1 MSAEQDMISVLT
13 LSGVPIHY
21 TPYALPEPKMVP
33 GVGIVA
39 LDLESVARWIG
50 DKDLAELERI
60 YKLASRS
67 SGKGE

>member
-1 MSAEQDMISVLT
+1 MSKIDVLK
-13 LSGVPIHY
+13 LSGVPIRY

-33 GVGIVA
+33 DVGIVA

-60 YKLASRS
+60 YKLPLR
-67 SGKGE
+67 ERV